1 MPSAST
7 ARGRRAIEG
16 NGMFLP
22 QQLSSVLMDTCLQ
35 VEAELCTHTTTA
47 LMVPNQQK
55 AAGLVNQFYFLR
67 EVFVEPCCLLSTG
80 AGLIISL
87 LWAE

>member
-7 ARGRRAIEG
+7 ARGRRVIEG